1 MERGIKKKIIER
13 EERRGEF
20 QTWGLKLFFSLFSI
34 QQAKPANVPSCSRIE
49 K

>member
-20 QTWGLKLFFSLFSI
+20 QTWGLKLFFSL
-34 QQAKPANVPSCSRIE
+34 QQAKPANFPSCSRIE